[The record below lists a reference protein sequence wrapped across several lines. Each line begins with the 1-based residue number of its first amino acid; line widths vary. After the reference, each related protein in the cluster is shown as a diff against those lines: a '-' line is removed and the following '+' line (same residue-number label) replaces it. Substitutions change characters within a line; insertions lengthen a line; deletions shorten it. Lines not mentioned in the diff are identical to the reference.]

1 MPTIEWAGL
10 SDQGPLRD
18 NNEDYIASHVPDD
31 PQLRAQKGHILTVA
45 DGVGGNRAG
54 EVASSRATTH
64 VIERYYAIT
73 NRRPPVALQDA
84 FQQANLHVYD
94 LGLSCPEYRR
104 METTLSALVL
114 VGAQAYLAHVGDS
127 RIYHLR
133 GSRIEQITRDHSEVA
148 ELVRMQILTP
158 EEAQHHPRRNI
169 ITRSVGSELVVP
181 VDAFSLK
188 IERDD
193 YFVLCTDGLW
203 EPLAQH
209 EIATIVSGASSE
221 RACRELIDLALARGT
236 SDNLSVQVARVVELG
251 NTTPETRR
259 DGLFQRMPFRS
270 WFAPT
275 ER

>member
-10 SDQGPLRD
+10 SDQGPVRD

-31 PQLRAQKGHILTVA
+31 PQLRDLKGHMLTVA

-64 VIERYYAIT
+64 LIERYYASS
-73 NRRPPVALQDA
+73 NRRPPAALHEA
-84 FQQANLHVYD
+84 FQQTNLHICD
-94 LGLSCPEYRR
+94 LGMTCPEYRR

-114 VGAQAYLAHVGDS
+114 VGMQAFIAHVGDS

-133 GSRIEQITRDHSEVA
+133 GSRIAQITRDHSEVA

-169 ITRSVGSELVVP
+169 ITRSVGSELMLP
-181 VDAFSLK
+181 IDTFSLK
-188 IERDD
+188 VERGD

-203 EPLAQH
+203 EPLAEQ
-209 EIATIVSGASSE
+209 EIATTVSGASSE
-221 RACRELIDLALARGT
+221 DACHALIDLALTRGT
-236 SDNLSVQVARVVELG
+236 SDNLSVQVAHVVELSK
-251 NTTPETRR
+251 TAPETKRE
-259 DGLFQRMPFRS
+259 GLLQRLPFRS
-270 WFAPT
+270 WFT
-275 ER
+275 SVS